1 MNRKPLKPLIM
12 PTYLVEIPHS
22 EKVSDCMHVINV
34 FLSSGSHI
42 ISQAHWG
49 CKDGVHKM
57 WFIYDF
63 DSKEQVLQSIPPLM
77 RPQAHIVELNK
88 FRVEDVAQYAT
99 E

>member
-1 MNRKPLKPLIM
+1 M

-34 FLSSGSHI
+34 FLTSGSHI
-42 ISQAHWG
+42 VSKAHWG

-63 DSKEQVLQSIPPLM
+63 ENKDEVLRSIPPLM
-77 RPQAHIVELNK
+77 RPQAQIVELVK
-88 FRVEDVAQYAT
+88 FRVEDVTQYAV

>member
-1 MNRKPLKPLIM
+1 M

-34 FLSSGSHI
+34 FLSSGSHV
-42 ISQAHWG
+42 ISKAHWG
-49 CKDGVHKM
+49 CKDGVHKL

-63 DSKEQVLQSIPPLM
+63 DDKEQALRSIPALM
-77 RPQAHIVELNK
+77 RADATIVELNQ
-88 FRVEDVAQYAT
+88 FRVEDVRQYAQ